1 MSIIESVKTF
11 IATYSG
17 LTANVPLLV
26 DALGYVPTEYGIIS
40 LPGAK
45 IIEQYIDGGSV
56 REFPF
61 AFQSTMSTADELERI
76 ENSGF
81 YEDFAD
87 WLESQTLAGTL
98 PTMESGKTA
107 EKIEAVGWGYIQEQ
121 GDAGTAIY
129 QITCRLVYD
138 QAKP

>member
-17 LTANVPLLV
+17 LTANVPLSV

-40 LPGAK
+40 LPGSK
-45 IIEQYIDGGSV
+45 VIESYINGGSL

-61 AFQSTMSTADELERI
+61 AFQITFSTADELERI

-81 YEDFAD
+81 CEDFSD
-87 WLESQTLAGTL
+87 WLESQTNAGTL
-98 PTMESGKTA
+98 PTMETGKTA
-107 EKIEAVGWGYIQEQ
+107 EKIEAVNWGNIQEQ
-121 GDAGTAIY
+121 GDSGTATY
-129 QITCRLVYD
+129 LITCRLIYA
-138 QAKP
+138 QQP

>member
-1 MSIIESVKTF
+1 MTIIESVKTF

-17 LTANVPLLV
+17 LIANVPLSV
-26 DALGYVPTEYGIIS
+26 DALGYTPTEYGIIQ
-40 LPGAK
+40 LPGNK
-45 IIEQYIDGGSV
+45 IIESYINGGSM

-76 ENSGF
+76 INSTF

-98 PTMESGKTA
+98 PTMETGKTA
-107 EKIEAVGWGYIQEQ
+107 ETIEAVGWGYIQDQ
-121 GDAGTAIY
+121 GDSGTAIY
-129 QITCRLVYD
+129 QVTCRLTYS
-138 QAKP
+138 QIP

>member
-11 IATYSG
+11 IATYPG
-17 LTANVPLLV
+17 LTANVALSV
-26 DALGYVPTEYGIIS
+26 DALGDTPTEYGIIP
-40 LPGAK
+40 LPGNK
-45 IIEQYIDGGSV
+45 IIESYINGGSL

-61 AFQSTMSTADELERI
+61 AFQSAMSTADELERM

-98 PTMESGKTA
+98 PTMETGKTA
-107 EKIEAVGWGYIQEQ
+107 EIIEAVGWGYIQDQ
-121 GDAGTAIY
+121 GESSTAIY
-129 QITCRLVYD
+129 QVTCRLTYKQD
-138 QAKP
+138 P

>member
-11 IATYSG
+11 IATYPD
-17 LTANVPLLV
+17 LTANVPLSV
-26 DALGYVPTEYGIIS
+26 DALGNTPTEYGIIP
-40 LPGAK
+40 LPGGK
-45 IIEQYIDGGSV
+45 TIETYINGGSL

-98 PTMESGKTA
+98 PTMETGKTA
-107 EKIEAVGWGYIQEQ
+107 ETIEAVGWGYIQDQ
-121 GDAGTAIY
+121 GESGTAIY
-129 QITCRLVYD
+129 QITCRLIYA
-138 QAKP
+138 QEP